1 MNIETVRSAATATER
16 NGPQRTQSQT
26 RLSAYADASA
36 SARVTTG
43 LTAEKRITA
52 VDKTNATT
60 ASDSSSAASRV
71 PDSSAVSKPAQ
82 VLGKLQQIATSD
94 PEAFSSLLNQGAT
107 EIKDAVEIKTIQDPE
122 RMLRI
127 AESFQAAAR
136 AHSASD
142 LDPSKLGGSPAT
154 DQLATALLARANAVL
169 GLAPAPYG
177 PWFPR

>member
-1 MNIETVRSAATATER
+1 MNIETVRSVATATER

-26 RLSAYADASA
+26 RLSAYAEASA

-43 LTAEKRITA
+43 PAAEKRITA
-52 VDKTNATT
+52 VEKSNATT
-60 ASDSSSAASRV
+60 ASDSSSAVSRV
-71 PDSSAVSKPAQ
+71 PDSAAVSRPAE
-82 VLGKLQQIATSD
+82 VLGKLREIADSD
-94 PEAFSSLLNQGAT
+94 PEAFSSLLNQGAS
-107 EIKDAVEIKTIQDPE
+107 EIKDAIEIKTIQDPE

-136 AHSASD
+136 AHNASN
-142 LDPSKLGGSPAT
+142 LDPSKLSGSPAT